1 MIESHRM
8 RLPVVLLGETATAWH
23 VARTDDRRA
32 EAWVPKSLTA
42 IEDEKSDGTATLLI
56 TQALAQTRRL
66 VAPRQAPKTYRGGE
80 RDAL

>member
-8 RLPVVLLGETATAWH
+8 RLPIVLLGETATAWH
-23 VARTDDRRA
+23 VARAENRSA

-42 IEDEKSDGTATLLI
+42 IEDENSDGTATLLI

-66 VAPRQAPKTYRGGE
+66 VAPRQWPQTSRGAE